1 MATAVR
7 VAVAGAT
14 AADAAGCSDRRV
26 AAAAAVVLGFGE
38 GTFLAAPGGSS
49 AAFGVAFEVEGE
61 GGVSAVC
68 GVPPPWWVLSSTL

>member
-14 AADAAGCSDRRV
+14 AADAVGCADRPV
-26 AAAAAVVLGFGE
+26 AVAAAVVLGFGE

-49 AAFGVAFEVEGE
+49 AAFEVEVEGDA
-61 GGVSAVC
+61 SAVC